1 MQRKQAYQIL
11 SIALLLTGAVL
22 IAYPEPSITG
32 AVTGAAD
39 FPGIN
44 PLIGVILVTLA
55 GALVV
60 ASKQEKDPGEEA
72 IEKLDKNLERIT
84 ATSKTMQ
91 ADYMSGLTK
100 LTDTL
105 RNEKGLVDYS
115 LLEKDDYKKK
125 GAAAFFDD
133 IYKKGLKLLGIQKMD
148 SKDDFNKNW
157 FAKAI
162 YGINQEDMK
171 RSLSKD
177 FEATSYLGLINEKV
191 LPNVT
196 ANFEGYVTSGVDPK
210 YQKQNLKSIKGLD
223 DLVDIEAMA
232 KRPENLQ
239 IAAGLRERYKSSGGI
254 TKKDISDYKLS
265 PYEKKAA

>member
-1 MQRKQAYQIL
+1 MQRKQAYQVL
-11 SIALLLTGAVL
+11 SIALLLTGAIF

-32 AVTGAAD
+32 AVTGTTNY
-39 FPGIN
+39 PGIN

-60 ASKQEKDPGEEA
+60 ASKQDPAEEA

-84 ATSKTMQ
+84 ATTKTMQ

-115 LLEKDDYKKK
+115 LLEKEEHKKK
-125 GAAAFFDD
+125 SSAAFFSD

-148 SKDDFNKNW
+148 SKDEFNKNW
-157 FAKAI
+157 FGKAI
-162 YGINQEDMK
+162 YGINQEEMR

-177 FEATSYLGLINEKV
+177 FEATGYLGYLTSDKF

-196 ANFEGYVTSGVDPK
+196 ANFEGYATSGVDPK
-210 YQKQNLKSIKGLD
+210 YQKQILKSIKGLD
-223 DLVDIEAMA
+223 ELVDIEAMA

-239 IAAGLRERYKSSGGI
+239 VAAGLRDIYKQQGAV
-254 TKKDISDYKLS
+254 TKQDIAKRGLT
-265 PYEKKAA
+265 PYEKK